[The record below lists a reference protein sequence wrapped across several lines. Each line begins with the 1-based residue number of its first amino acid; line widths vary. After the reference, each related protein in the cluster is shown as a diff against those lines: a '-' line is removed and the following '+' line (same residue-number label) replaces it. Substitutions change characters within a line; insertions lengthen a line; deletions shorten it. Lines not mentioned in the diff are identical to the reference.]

1 MRDFGKVMSSVWDSE
16 RFNRLGDDAWTKLV
30 FHYLLTCRH
39 GNSIGCFRLKPAY
52 VAADMGLD
60 TALAEHCL
68 SRLDS
73 TGLIVWDRAA
83 QVVMIRRHLDINRI
97 TNRNHGAGAAKAALS
112 LPACP
117 AKTLVIREILTSPYL
132 AGTPEQAVLK
142 ALLPASADETGQGA
156 AEDGDSRGDRS
167 GDSHAIAPAP
177 PPVTSPRPTPAGSAV
192 QPKKTQIQNK
202 TQTLH
207 MPDTNTRPAPAKTRG
222 KTDTAQPDVRKDGP
236 PEDDGTECRSQTHS
250 PEKPEEK
257 RLTADGAGRQR
268 NTDGAASTRQTEMT
282 ALAFAAYNEAA
293 ARHGWPK
300 ALRLSPRRKS
310 ALKAR
315 LTDAGGLD
323 GWSQALA
330 RAGQSDFLC
339 GRRTDFRASLD
350 FFCQESSFLKLLEGQ
365 YDPRLG
371 PRPGPKHSGGSSFA
385 GATVTVP
392 TDPDA
397 EWEAGAAFAL
407 EHRRWPNH
415 LKPRLDECPPGIRAR
430 VEASLSRDT
439 ATEDSPPDPTPPG
452 DANPQENMPT
462 PRKPAP
468 SGDRT

>member
-142 ALLPASADETGQGA
+142 ALLPAGADETGQGT
-156 AEDGDSRGDRS
+156 AEDGDSHGDRS
-167 GDSHAIAPAP
+167 GNSHAIAPAP

-192 QPKKTQIQNK
+192 QPKKTQTESE
-202 TQTLH
+202 TQTVSIS
-207 MPDTNTRPAPAKTRG
+207 DTDTQPKPAMMGAKTG
-222 KTDTAQPDVRKDGP
+222 KAQADSTPKDSH
-236 PEDDGTECRSQTHS
+236 PENGSQITS
-250 PEKPEEK
+250 QEKPQDKPKDEPQTE
-257 RLTADGAGRQR
+257 DGAGRPQR
-268 NTDGAASTRQTEMT
+268 DHSAASTRQADMV

-323 GWSQALA
+323 GWTQALA

-392 TDPDA
+392 ADPDA

-439 ATEDSPPDPTPPG
+439 AAEDSPPDPTPPG
-452 DANPQENMPT
+452 DANPREDMP
-462 PRKPAP
+462 PSGKPAP